1 MRYALKW
8 EVASLD
14 YKRTVFPW
22 SMSDFK
28 PGEKVCTVGDVSKPF
43 ELLRRRCVVFL
54 AGLPN
59 GARLESTV
67 LYACYLVFTDPESLN
82 YPTKIEGF
90 RFFSAR
96 G

>member
-1 MRYALKW
+1 MQRLHMRYALKW

-43 ELLRRRCVVFL
+43 ELLRLRCVVL
-54 AGLPN
+54 PTELPN
-59 GARLESTV
+59 EFRQGRGL
-67 LYACYLVFTDPESLN
+67 CYTLAISFH
-82 YPTKIEGF
+82 
-90 RFFSAR
+90 
-96 G
+96 